1 MAQCRTK
8 RSENSSFENFKNNIM
23 LEHSD
28 RSELSI
34 KRLLG
39 HCKRLKVVDEKLLHL
54 GLMIRLGALWI
65 FIYIKLHYI
74 TWNTI
79 IDCTY
84 RVSDLSTFQQLQTWT
99 ETSEAGTEIDSD
111 VAVVVSCEICH
122 FEDGQYNCPREKKR
136 LVWNAVPTLFI
147 IPNPPPKVTVFFNR
161 Y

>member
-54 GLMIRLGALWI
+54 GLMIRLGAL
-65 FIYIKLHYI
+65 
-74 TWNTI
+74 
-79 IDCTY
+79 
-84 RVSDLSTFQQLQTWT
+84 
-99 ETSEAGTEIDSD
+99 
-111 VAVVVSCEICH
+111 
-122 FEDGQYNCPREKKR
+122 
-136 LVWNAVPTLFI
+136 
-147 IPNPPPKVTVFFNR
+147 
-161 Y
+161 